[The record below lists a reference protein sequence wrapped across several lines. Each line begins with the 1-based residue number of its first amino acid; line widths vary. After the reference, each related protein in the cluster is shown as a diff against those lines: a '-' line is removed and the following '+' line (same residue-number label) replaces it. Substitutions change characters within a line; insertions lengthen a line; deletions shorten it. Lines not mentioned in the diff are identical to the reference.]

1 MLAAGVIGQPEPLTT
16 VRLETE
22 NPPDPADREGR
33 QSRGAGHPG
42 PQPVRG
48 PLGRGL
54 QGVDD
59 DPLDLLHPDHRRPG
73 DVDQPVKTMLD
84 EPVAPLTHRGHRH
97 PHPAC
102 DLRVGR
108 PGGAFQHDAAPQRQ
122 RLGRLASARPPDE
135 LAPLVTRQRQLYR
148 RRPSVTPHIPG
159 ACQKPEIN

>member
-22 NPPDPADREGR
+22 GPPDPADREGR

-54 QGVDD
+54 
-59 DPLDLLHPDHRRPG
+59 
-73 DVDQPVKTMLD
+73 
-84 EPVAPLTHRGHRH
+84 THRGHRH
-97 PHPAC
+97 PPAC

-108 PGGAFQHDAAPQRQ
+108 PGGALQHDAAPQ

-159 ACQKPEIN
+159 ACQKPEID